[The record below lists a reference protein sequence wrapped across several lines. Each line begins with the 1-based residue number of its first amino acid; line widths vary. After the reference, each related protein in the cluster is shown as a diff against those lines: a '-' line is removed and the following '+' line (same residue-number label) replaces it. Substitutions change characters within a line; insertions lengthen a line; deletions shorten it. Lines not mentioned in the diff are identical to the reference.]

1 MVNNIWWTGVVEDR
15 NDPEKLG
22 RCKVR
27 IFGYHTEDTRDLPT
41 RDLPWA
47 LPLQPI
53 TSAATSGVGSSP
65 VGIVPGAWVVGFFL
79 DGTNAQQPIIMG
91 TLAGKPKVTTEVEE
105 KIKQVKEEEF
115 FLKDAFG
122 NIVYDSQGQ
131 PISKESKIINI
142 RDSFY
147 PLLANRIDLVLQ
159 TLSKELS
166 NDDISK
172 VGNNNELGKY
182 QMDVSSLINLGY
194 LRRPE
199 GGIVDYDVVDDDS
212 LWTGKDGASS
222 KDNFLRNGSLQ
233 EKVMLDNM
241 KFNFDTMVRLGK
253 IKETTDPTV
262 VGSLLATAHLVGPTN
277 ADKLD
282 RKTNDGILLRDYFT
296 LVNSSLG
303 GDELDFA
310 LDIEDE
316 NTYIS
321 NLDNDVSKN
330 LNNEELSKVKG
341 FSDPNKKYPKYEYA
355 GLSDVN
361 KLAIGDMS
369 HLSVTKK
376 TNKRIT
382 GIELPFTNQTWDEP
396 DSAYAAVYPYNQV
409 IETEAGHV
417 IELDST
423 PNAERIHVFHKT
435 GTYIEIDVNGSM
447 VRKTVGDNYE
457 VMDRN
462 NFVFVKGAS
471 TLTVEGKTSIL
482 VKDNATIEVEG
493 DLNVTGHGD
502 TLVQTAKNAAIVSK
516 TAVISAQDSLDI
528 VSGGALKLQ
537 GKSIVMHA
545 SGGTV
550 GIKADQDLNLQGGTT
565 TSVKGGIAV
574 NLQAAIIRNQMGGT
588 SIGPIGLAT
597 IPPPEERNPNRTQLP
612 VLQRTIARDEFFLYD
627 SEEPDADSYKANLL
641 AEGSIS
647 DLIIPASS
655 VSTRSIFGSA
665 QTPVI
670 PMDASEIDK
679 FTTFPRSFRL
689 SKYFTLGDLL
699 VGNRGVALVAQGG
712 LTEKDIVL
720 NLKTLAVNVLDPV
733 KEKYKDMIITSGFR
747 APFVGSDHDI
757 GAAVDIMFRRTN
769 FRLYKDIATWMS
781 ENVPYRQLLLEYRF
795 NSVDKNPQATWIHVS
810 LLQNKGKIIP
820 SSRASTGTFR
830 NHAIYARDKFINLA

>member
-1 MVNNIWWTGVVEDR
+1 M
-15 NDPEKLG
+15 
-22 RCKVR
+22 
-27 IFGYHTEDTRDLPT
+27 PT

-53 TSAATSGVGSSP
+53 TSAATSGIGISP
-65 VGIVPGAWVVGFFL
+65 VGLVPGAWVVGFFL
-79 DGTNAQQPIIMG
+79 DGQDAQQPVIMG
-91 TLAGKPKVTTEVEE
+91 TIAGKPKVTQEVED

-122 NIVYDSQGQ
+122 NIVYDSDGN
-131 PISKESKIINI
+131 PIPKESKAITV

-147 PLLANRIDLVLQ
+147 PLLRDRVDIVLQ
-159 TLSKELS
+159 SLSLELS
-166 NDDISK
+166 NNDISK
-172 VGNNNELGKY
+172 VGTSNELGKY
-182 QMDVSSLINLGY
+182 QQDVTSLINLGY
-194 LRRPE
+194 IRRPE
-199 GGIVDYDVVDDDS
+199 GGLVDFDVVDDPA

-222 KDNFLRNGSLQ
+222 KDAFLRDGKLQ
-233 EKVMLDNM
+233 DQVMLEGM
-241 KFNFDTMVRLGK
+241 KLNFDTMVRLGK

-262 VGSLLATAHLVGPTN
+262 VGSLLASAHLVGPIN

-282 RKTNDGILLRDYFT
+282 RKTNDGKKVRDYFT
-296 LVNSSLG
+296 LINSNLG
-303 GDELDFA
+303 GEELDFS

-316 NTYIS
+316 KSYVS

-330 LNNEELSKVKG
+330 LNNEELSKVRG

-361 KLAIGDMS
+361 KLAIGDVS
-369 HLSVTKK
+369 HTSAKNK
-376 TNKRIT
+376 TNKRAV
-382 GIELPFTNQTWDEP
+382 GIELAFTDQTWDEP

-423 PNAERIHVFHKT
+423 PNAERIHVYHKT
-435 GTYIEIDVNGSM
+435 GTYIEVDVNGSM

-462 NFVFVKGAS
+462 NFVFVKGAQ

-502 TLVQTAKNAAIVSK
+502 TLVQTAKNVAVISK
-516 TAVISAQDSLDI
+516 TAVVSAKDSLDI
-528 VSGGALKLQ
+528 VSGGTLKLQ
-537 GKSIVMHA
+537 GKNIALHA
-545 SGGTV
+545 AGGAV
-550 GIKADQDLNLQGGTT
+550 SIKADQDLNLQGGTT

-588 SIGPIGLAT
+588 SIGPLGLAT
-597 IPPPEERNPNRTQLP
+597 LPIPDERNPDRTQLP

-627 SEEPDADSYKANLL
+627 SEEPDAVSYKANLL
-641 AEGSIS
+641 AAGSVA
-647 DLIIPASS
+647 DLIVPASS
-655 VSTRSIFGSA
+655 VSTRSIFGQS

-670 PMDASEIDK
+670 PIDASEIDQ

-712 LTEKDIVL
+712 FTEKQIVS

-757 GAAVDIMFRRTN
+757 GSAVDIMFRRTS
-769 FRLYKDIATWMS
+769 FRLYKDIAIWMS
-781 ENVPYRQLLLEYRF
+781 QNVPYRQLLLEYRF
-795 NSVDKNPQATWIHVS
+795 NSIDKNPQATWIHVS
-810 LLQNKGKIIP
+810 LLQSNGKIIP
-820 SSRASTGTFR
+820 SSRASTATFR